1 MKGAVL
7 MLLTTATL
15 AVAAAIAAI
24 GSQPAPKASSRKT
37 VGRKAPPSRR

>member
-7 MLLTTATL
+7 MLLATATL

-24 GSQPAPKASSRKT
+24 GSEPVRKPAGRKTPASRK
-37 VGRKAPPSRR
+37 